1 MNENVTRE
9 VNLDILRQRAYNL
22 RWATLPADVIPF
34 TAADPDYPGP
44 VPVAEALARYAADRY
59 WSYAPAEG
67 ITSFRES
74 MARFYNEQ
82 RSVPAR
88 AAHVIA
94 TDSAAYGI
102 YVVCKATLQRGDEAI
117 IFDPVDFLFNYSI
130 EQMGATA
137 VRYATPQTTDAM
149 TFAGLEDLITPKTKL
164 ICLCNPLNPTG
175 KVFSRQEL
183 TILGDIAVKY
193 GLTILSDEIWS
204 DIIFSPYSF
213 TSIAALDEE
222 IRKRTVIVTGFSK
235 TYGLAGLRIGALTS
249 FTDDMHRRLM
259 EASLHNSTIHGA
271 NTAGQV
277 AATAALDECGDWV
290 KSVLVHLTEMK
301 DLCVGEL
308 NTMKGVSCLAPQGC
322 YVAFANVTATG
333 RSSTDIADLLMSKA
347 RVAVV
352 PGRAE
357 WFGPGAEGYIRLSFA
372 TNGDILQEGLRR
384 IKQTLDSL

>member
-277 AATAALDECGDWV
+277 AATAALDECSDWV

-301 DLCVGEL
+301 DLCVTEL

-333 RSSTDIADLLMSKA
+333 RSSTEIAELLMSKA